1 MMRYLPIIGEASDGG
16 ASSRRLHS
24 GLDVVR
30 RGAKAHDA
38 RLRAA
43 KRRVRDYDKSLISV
57 FKLIVSF
64 GSNRRESI
72 GALERCGMSSYAASA
87 KYYRDRKKLLQLFGI
102 SRENTNL
109 LT

>member
-38 RLRAA
+38 RLKAA
-43 KRRVRDYDKSLISV
+43 KRRVREYDKSLMSV

-72 GALERCGMSSYAASA
+72 GALERCGMSSNAAEK
-87 KYYRDRKKLLQLFGI
+87 KYFRDRNKLLKLFGI
-102 SRENTNL
+102 SR
-109 LT
+109 